1 MRHIRLLLQIL
12 TICLI
17 STTATAQDRA
27 RIMAM
32 GDSFFAFYRG
42 SGQSIPDVVAKT
54 LKRPVENRAVSGARI
69 IYKLPLSGSMG
80 FNISKQ
86 YRPGQWEWVILN
98 GGGNDLWLGCGCS
111 DCRRK
116 MDKLISKDGTRG
128 EIPRLVAKVRS
139 GNSRVIYAGYLRSPG
154 FGSPIENC
162 RDDGDELERRL
173 TQMAKRDKGVWF
185 VPVKDMVK
193 SGDKSFHAAD
203 RVHPSIKA
211 SRKIGQRI
219 AGVIANNSR

>member
-54 LKRPVENRAVSGARI
+54 LKRSVENRAVSGARI
-69 IYKLPLSGSMG
+69 IYKLPLSGSMR

-86 YRPGQWEWVILN
+86 YL
-98 GGGNDLWLGCGCS
+98 
-111 DCRRK
+111 
-116 MDKLISKDGTRG
+116 
-128 EIPRLVAKVRS
+128 
-139 GNSRVIYAGYLRSPG
+139 
-154 FGSPIENC
+154 
-162 RDDGDELERRL
+162 L
-173 TQMAKRDKGVWF
+173 TSHRTCL
-185 VPVKDMVK
+185 
-193 SGDKSFHAAD
+193 
-203 RVHPSIKA
+203 
-211 SRKIGQRI
+211 
-219 AGVIANNSR
+219 